1 MGESRNVS
9 IDLSDLDTTAVS
21 WSGVGDEASA
31 GLYAMPTAGGITLTD
46 PSAMGKGSCG
56 GAACQGRPIQ
66 WCCVNCH

>member
-1 MGESRNVS
+1 MGESRNAS

-21 WSGVGDEASA
+21 WSG
-31 GLYAMPTAGGITLTD
+31 AGGNTLTD